1 MTLEELTRRGTSLII
16 VACLASLVLTGAV
29 VVSADLRRWVGIG
42 PQPEPP
48 AYTVGEAIDID
59 RSVYSDYP
67 VTIVV
72 FGRSTCPSCRRAGQ
86 FYRELIADAATR
98 GIPAWLATPLS
109 DMATETAYAVELGV
123 PETHLLHT
131 PPGSIKLR
139 SVPALAVVDQLGLIR
154 HVWFSVPDA
163 STQTAMQA
171 TIRALSGHT
180 P

>member
-1 MTLEELTRRGTSLII
+1 VALEDLTRRGTSLII
-16 VACLASLVLTGAV
+16 VVCLASLVLTGAF

-48 AYTVGEAIDID
+48 AYTAGETIDID
-59 RSVYSDYP
+59 AAVYRDHP
-67 VTIVV
+67 LTLVV
-72 FGRSTCPSCRRAGQ
+72 FGRSTCPACRRAGA

-109 DMATETAYAVELGV
+109 DMTTEAAYAVELGV
-123 PETHLLHT
+123 PETHVLHT

-139 SVPALAVVDQLGLIR
+139 SVPALAVVDKNGIIR
-154 HVWFSVPDA
+154 HIWFSVPDELA
-163 STQTAMQA
+163 QPAMRA
-171 TIRALSGHT
+171 TIGALSGHT